1 MKVRVLQAG
10 AISTEARVRY
20 CRSAAGRLVRVQQ
33 WVPGQAGPQRP
44 VRRRA
49 GAEMLHRGGG
59 SAPTSMGMRGFDR
72 VSGLLSTRKAHA
84 NNGKAAGL
92 EPTLVLD
99 AGSSPAIS
107 TINCSSG
114 TLEPSRLG
122 TRAKG

>member
-1 MKVRVLQAG
+1 MRGRV
-10 AISTEARVRY
+10 
-20 CRSAAGRLVRVQQ
+20 
-33 WVPGQAGPQRP
+33 
-44 VRRRA
+44 

-59 SAPTSMGMRGFDR
+59 SALTTMGMRGFDR

-107 TINCSSG
+107 TINCLSG
-114 TLEPSRLG
+114 TLGPSRWE
-122 TRAKG
+122 TRAKSAV